1 MQTVVTH
8 EPLATIESYCQ
19 TKVFTAS
26 TGINPLVASASAL
39 FSLVTRLG
47 KITTDMDI
55 PTLRSSLFHEIKAF
69 ECAAHTQGYSDEQIL
84 IARYAICA
92 TLDESIEN
100 TQWGQACWSSEG
112 LLHTFQKE
120 TSGSESF
127 FMLIDKLSTEPT
139 VHIEL
144 LEFMYLC
151 ISLGFGGKFRHLV
164 NGRDELDKVL
174 DKLYYLIREVRKDL
188 PALLSAP
195 YQYFHKVTVKK
206 TFPIPVAVIA
216 GLLGILLLIFY
227 MGFNYLLSITS
238 APLYNKLTS
247 IITTINH
254 EITNA

>member
-1 MQTVVTH
+1 METETLVASPFVTSMFNSWGVDSMPTVVTH

-19 TKVFTAS
+19 TKAFTAS
-26 TGINPLVASASAL
+26 IGINPLVASACAL

-47 KITTDMDI
+47 KITTDIDMS
-55 PTLRSSLFHEIKAF
+55 TLRRCLFHEIKAF
-69 ECAAHTQGYSDEQIL
+69 ECAAHTQGYSAEQIL

-100 TQWGQACWSSEG
+100 TEWGHTHWSTEG
-112 LLHTFQKE
+112 LLQTFQKE
-120 TSGSESF
+120 ASGSESF
-127 FMLIDKLSTEPT
+127 FILVDKLSTEPAL
-139 VHIEL
+139 HIEL

-151 ISLGFGGKFRHLV
+151 ISLGFSGKFRHLI

-206 TFPIPVAVIA
+206 NLPYTGGSDRRLTGNFIINF
-216 GLLGILLLIFY
+216 LYGI
-227 MGFNYLLSITS
+227 
-238 APLYNKLTS
+238 
-247 IITTINH
+247 
-254 EITNA
+254 